1 MKPIPSA
8 DESTDGC
15 DVPYFDCITLN
26 HLLFMR
32 VAQPSTKD
40 PLTKN
45 SEGSTIV
52 LVMVATEISS
62 TFNT

>member
-15 DVPYFDCITLN
+15 NVPYFDCITLN

-40 PLTKN
+40 PLTKKLEGFAII
-45 SEGSTIV
+45 SVMIAIESGSTIR
-52 LVMVATEISS
+52 A
-62 TFNT
+62 

>member
-15 DVPYFDCITLN
+15 NVPYFDCITLN

-40 PLTKN
+40 PLTKKLEGFAII
-45 SEGSTIV
+45 SVMIAIETGSTIR
-52 LVMVATEISS
+52 T
-62 TFNT
+62 

>member
-32 VAQPSTKD
+32 VAQRSTKD
-40 PLTKN
+40 PFAKKLEIFSIISAMIAIET
-45 SEGSTIV
+45 GSTIK
-52 LVMVATEISS
+52 A
-62 TFNT
+62 

>member
-1 MKPIPSA
+1 MKPIPNA

-40 PLTKN
+40 PMTKKL
-45 SEGSTIV
+45 EGFVIISVMIAVETVSTIK
-52 LVMVATEISS
+52 T
-62 TFNT
+62 